1 MDSQQRSHK
10 RSKLS
15 SSGSKRSKNSSSGSK
30 RSKHY
35 SPTLSCFLS
44 PDREGALLM
53 VVFNIMYLGSDE
65 IDPMKQLGTIGLFSG
80 PTVQYL
86 YNVEAVDSS
95 MPTIRYGDAVDV
107 TVKGPTAFSRED
119 DDYVSIKFDLFSSAY
134 KGIVDLPCSHYD
146 KHEVSLGC
154 VELGSTDCT
163 GRILVNIG
171 HFANATI
178 ANLEVRLLDN
188 FATTNIYGVIF
199 ASNNKLDS
207 SDSATVLFRKRPGNI
222 VKVGHNDLI
231 PLSKSLVG
239 VPLHS
244 VLFVEVFLNIN
255 GDNHKAIVSFDA
267 KESGEDEK
275 CSTTDKDAM
284 IRVKV
289 TWSVDEGSIYQQCY
303 DKISVNQTTTNLP
316 SVDRIGFEV
325 EEAVAYE
332 FCTLSHKI
340 KKWLAKK
347 PVHHISL
354 STKDLLIEIMFYS
367 TDRVRPFTY
376 VIDFVSNRVVL
387 LDSVGLFNLIQAAHH
402 LEIKSIMDLTCRTLV
417 KKVKTKTIE
426 DIMKEFDLDEA
437 CIQSAKRLKS
447 SIKDPESLNV
457 ESILRQRRK
466 ETFIDKSRLVDVPI
480 SPFATE
486 RQCLVKNRFCDF
498 VESAVCKHRD
508 MRKMLEAIK
517 WLNNLIDGDVGFADC
532 LSVAAVEHFLQIVT
546 ELDNSTDIDLT
557 IQSGSSHPLAC
568 SSREKFY
575 EYWRQAIPA
584 FVDLMS
590 DRLTDLNILG
600 VIALRRLAYASA
612 YCKQVILDH
621 AALEKVQKIANKFES
636 SFPPNVPEL
645 IHEVAKFL
653 AVVCCTY
660 LPDDKS
666 FQKELRTY
674 QHIESV
680 CYALQYLTY
689 ERTVAFE
696 GEAWNKIIKRLIGF
710 ISNCFSIE
718 DIAALVLYLE

>member
-65 IDPMKQLGTIGLFSG
+65 IEPMKQLGTIGLFSG

-95 MPTIRYGDAVDV
+95 VPTIRYGDAVDV
-107 TVKGPTAFSRED
+107 TVKGPTAFSCED
-119 DDYVSIKFDLFSSAY
+119 DDYVSIKFDLFSGAY

-146 KHEVSLGC
+146 KH
-154 VELGSTDCT
+154 
-163 GRILVNIG
+163 
-171 HFANATI
+171 
-178 ANLEVRLLDN
+178 EVRLLDN

-332 FCTLSHKI
+332 FRTLSHKI

-367 TDRVRPFTY
+367 TDR
-376 VIDFVSNRVVL
+376 IM
-387 LDSVGLFNLIQAAHH
+387 QEAHH

-486 RQCLVKNRFCDF
+486 RQCLVKNRLTDF

-584 FVDLMS
+584 FVGLMS

-621 AALEKVQKIANKFES
+621 GALEKVQKIANKFES

-660 LPDDKS
+660 LPDDKVKVALAIS
-666 FQKELRTY
+666 EDLFQKELRTY

-718 DIAALVLYLE
+718 DIAASFLYLE